1 MHQQDV
7 KMVAKRA
14 LTPSVYWQFASEKV
28 DGSTLCRAC
37 KVSKRDLISPTRG
50 QTEGR
55 LALCSPAHRPVGGPN
70 DQWNPGGWVRL

>member
-14 LTPSVYWQFASEKV
+14 LTPSVYRQFASEKV

-37 KVSKRDLISPTRG
+37 KVSKRDLISQRM
-50 QTEGR
+50 GR
-55 LALCSPAHRPVGGPN
+55 LKVG
-70 DQWNPGGWVRL
+70 